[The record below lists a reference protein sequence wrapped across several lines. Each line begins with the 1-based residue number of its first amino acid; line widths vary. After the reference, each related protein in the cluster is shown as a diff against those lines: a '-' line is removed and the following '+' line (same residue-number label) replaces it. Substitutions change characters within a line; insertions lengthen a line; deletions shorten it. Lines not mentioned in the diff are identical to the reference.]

1 MTYTGPAPR
10 TLLSLGTL
18 CISIIIACNP
28 GKGEDTS
35 ASESAGTT
43 SAATS
48 SATSS
53 ATSPTTSPTTDIGTT
68 DPGTTSTT
76 SLTTGDT
83 ADTTGDSTTG
93 VAVGCGEDP
102 DFAAS
107 WSAWQAAVEVN
118 GPTYYYSVLRGVG
131 GLMPPD
137 YCIYR
142 TLIVVSN
149 GIVTDRH
156 FEIDQMVG
164 DPQDCETPF
173 FESGAEVGTNVAN
186 FAAVPATVDTLYGA
200 CCDQVIHIEPAEEYM
215 ITFEVDKQGLMAQCF
230 YVPNGCADGCDSGP
244 LGDSLI
250 FETLAFGPPPP

>member
-1 MTYTGPAPR
+1 MRPGRNSRALGRPRQDPREARSRDPDGPVRLDRICA
-10 TLLSLGTL
+10 
-18 CISIIIACNP
+18 
-28 GKGEDTS
+28 
-35 ASESAGTT
+35 
-43 SAATS
+43 
-48 SATSS
+48 
-53 ATSPTTSPTTDIGTT
+53 SPTTGATTDIGTT

-83 ADTTGDSTTG
+83 LDTTGDSTTG

-102 DFAAS
+102 EFTAS

-118 GPTYYYSVLRGVG
+118 GPTHYYSVSRGFG
-131 GLMPPD
+131 GRMPPD

-142 TLIVVSN
+142 TMIVVN
-149 GIVTDRH
+149 DGIITDRH

-173 FESGAEVGTNVAN
+173 YENGAEVGTNFAN
-186 FAAVPATVDTLYGA
+186 FAAVAATVDTLYAA
-200 CCDQVIHIEPAEEYM
+200 CCDQVINIEPAEEYM
-215 ITFEVDKQGLMAQCF
+215 VTFEVDRQGLMAQCF

-244 LGDSLI
+244 LGASLI